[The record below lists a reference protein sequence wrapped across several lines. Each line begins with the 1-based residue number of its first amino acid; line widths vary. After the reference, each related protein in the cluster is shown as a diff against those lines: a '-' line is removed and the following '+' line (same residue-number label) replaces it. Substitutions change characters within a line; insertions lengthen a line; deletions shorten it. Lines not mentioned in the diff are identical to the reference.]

1 VKVAL
6 KELRS
11 VDIKRAQLV
20 PSSVFASPD
29 EVLET
34 GELTLPQKLAILRR
48 WEFDARRVAV
58 VGEASMLRRIQGAL
72 ETLSPRKPVVTP
84 RQPTVG
90 SALTPLT
97 PLPPAPVSTK
107 RILKL

>member
-1 VKVAL
+1 VAL

-34 GELTLPQKLAILRR
+34 GALSLPQKLAILRR
-48 WEFDARRVAV
+48 WEFDARRVAAF
-58 VGEASMLRRIQGAL
+58 GEASMLRRIQGAL
-72 ETLSPRKPVVTP
+72 QTLSARKPVLVTPTQPSVGAPLTPGAPLSPR
-84 RQPTVG
+84 
-90 SALTPLT
+90 
-97 PLPPAPVSTK
+97 PAPTK

>member
-1 VKVAL
+1 MAL

-34 GELTLPQKLAILRR
+34 GALSLPQKLAILRR
-48 WEFDARRVAV
+48 WEFDARRVAAF
-58 VGEASMLRRIQGAL
+58 GEASMLRRIQGAIQA
-72 ETLSPRKPVVTP
+72 LSMR
-84 RQPTVG
+84 RQPPASFRPGPGVTLV
-90 SALTPLT
+90 SAA
-97 PLPPAPVSTK
+97 PPEPGAAPPK
-107 RILKL
+107 RAIKL

>member
-1 VKVAL
+1 MAL

-34 GELTLPQKLAILRR
+34 GALSLPQKLAILRR
-48 WEFDARRVAV
+48 WEFDARRVAAF
-58 VGEASMLRRIQGAL
+58 GEASMLRRIQVAIQAL
-72 ETLSPRKPVVTP
+72 SVRK
-84 RQPTVG
+84 Q
-90 SALTPLT
+90 
-97 PLPPAPVSTK
+97 PPAPFRPGAGVRLVSAAALEPGALRSK
-107 RILKL
+107 RALKL